1 MRYAIATAVLFLSFA
16 AASQPPSPSS
26 GEHPGANQK
35 QAADEASKSKGNSA
49 APQKPPPSLNLN
61 DPPITSRE
69 SNNSEEKP
77 NQTASKQWWKDPN
90 WVIAVLTFVLAVA
103 AIAQFAAAFLQ
114 VCVYRRQAKIM
125 RTQTGISVRQARAYV
140 FLSEFVVELT
150 TADNVSFEGDSS
162 FTDLLPAGTDK
173 SLCVTR
179 FAVIPSWKN
188 EGSTPTKNMRINI
201 SFRGPDGSLPP
212 DFPYKYGGDSQ
223 PFFLAPKAS
232 AFSEPLQIPAG
243 HVNAIIAN
251 VNAGFGG
258 VPKMFIWGRADYF
271 DVFDKPHFVEWCFR
285 IRFDRHDGKNLMVRF
300 LHYGEHN
307 RSDESA

>member
-1 MRYAIATAVLFLSFA
+1 
-16 AASQPPSPSS
+16 
-26 GEHPGANQK
+26 
-35 QAADEASKSKGNSA
+35 
-49 APQKPPPSLNLN
+49 
-61 DPPITSRE
+61 
-69 SNNSEEKP
+69 
-77 NQTASKQWWKDPN
+77 
-90 WVIAVLTFVLAVA
+90 
-103 AIAQFAAAFLQ
+103 
-114 VCVYRRQAKIM
+114 
-125 RTQTGISVRQARAYV
+125 
-140 FLSEFVVELT
+140 
-150 TADNVSFEGDSS
+150 
-162 FTDLLPAGTDK
+162 
-173 SLCVTR
+173 
-179 FAVIPSWKN
+179 
-188 EGSTPTKNMRINI
+188 MRINI